1 MFGSKINPSG
11 AKTDVGDA
19 IANSLRLNDDDSAYL
34 SRTPSSP
41 PTNSRKTW
49 TLSMWIKRS
58 ELATYNPLFFG
69 GTSSNYCM
77 GYFGSDDKLAFLSEL
92 SGGATIKKLVTSRV
106 FRDTTSWYHLVFVLD
121 TANSTE
127 SDRMILYVNGVRQT
141 DFDTET
147 YRTQDD
153 EPGWNDEQ
161 AHSLGR
167 DNSTGF
173 FDGYIAKV
181 EHFANQALAPTSFGR
196 FSTSHGNVWVPIE
209 TTASFATN
217 SVDFQLLFGTAPGSG
232 AGAGDDTSGRT
243 NDWAENNF
251 ASSDQNGDTP
261 TNNFPTMSALCPD
274 FSDGGTWSEGNMK
287 IVSTSEDSDVIWT
300 APAISSGKHFFQW
313 DFTNN
318 ASSGNMRVGMSN
330 LENFNGHTF
339 NYSSSAHLVLEADHR
354 NDNWNKYD
362 GSYSSED
369 AGNPNATGRYC
380 MAVDFDAGKCW
391 FGLIDTSDGSITW
404 YDNSNGSSGN
414 PASGANPVFTFTA
427 NTPLVAHVYA
437 GKASGTSWTVDLD
450 FGQFGFGN
458 TVLPTGYTGYGQS
471 DWEVLADV
479 GGIEKPGDFFQ
490 TTTYTGNGTA
500 IGSGGKAVT
509 GVGLQPDWVWIK
521 NRDASD
527 SHALYDVVRGTTKQ
541 VETDTTAIETTEAEG
556 LSTFGLD
563 GFTLGS
569 LPEVNTSSE
578 NLISWNFAAGTAF
591 SNDASETSIGTLDSS
606 GRVSAADHFSIVS
619 WTGTASH
626 GATVKHGMSGTPEFI
641 IAIARNESGSNK
653 PVYHKFMTSDNDHL
667 KINENNAQGSAG
679 TTIWDES
686 AMSSTV
692 IGLGAEVQS
701 NSTNGMIAFCFRSVP
716 GMCKVDQY
724 LPTNATNGPYVNLGF
739 SPAFLLIKCIS
750 TTNPWIIFD
759 NARNTFNPVTAYLLA
774 NSDATEG
781 TSGRDIDFL
790 SNGFKIRE
798 DDSDTN
804 GGTSNA
810 YLYLALS
817 EAAIGGGIPNPTAR

>member
-11 AKTDVGDA
+11 VQADVGDA
-19 IANSLRLNDDDSAYL
+19 IANSLLLNDDDGAYL

-41 PTNSRKTW
+41 PSNSRKTW

-69 GTSSNYCM
+69 GTSSNFCM
-77 GYFGSDDKLAFLSEL
+77 AYLSSGDKLAFVSEL
-92 SGGATIKKLVTSRV
+92 SGGATSKQLIPSRV

-127 SDRMILYVNGVRQT
+127 SDRMILYVNGVRET

-147 YRTQDD
+147 YRTQND
-153 EPGWNDEQ
+153 ECGWNDEQ
-161 AHSLGR
+161 AHSIGR

-181 EHFANQALAPTSFGR
+181 EHFAKHALSPTSFGR
-196 FSTSHGNVWVPIE
+196 FSTSHGNVWVPIQ

-251 ASSDQNGDTP
+251 ASSDQTSDTP

-287 IVSTSEDSDVIWT
+287 IVATSEDSDVIWT
-300 APAISSGKHFFQW
+300 APAISTGKHFFQW

-330 LENFNGHTF
+330 LENFDGHTF
-339 NYSSSAHLVLEADHR
+339 NYSSSDHLALEADHR
-354 NDNWNKYD
+354 NDTWQKYD
-362 GSYSSED
+362 GSYSTEN

-427 NTPLVAHVYA
+427 NTPLVGHVLA

-479 GGIEKPGDFFQ
+479 GGVEKPGDYFQ
-490 TTTYTGNGTA
+490 ATTYTGNGSTNA
-500 IGSGGKAVT
+500 IT
-509 GVGLQPDWVWIK
+509 GVGLQPDWLWIK
-521 NRDASD
+521 DRDNSN
-527 SHALYDVVRGTTKQ
+527 SHRLYDVIRGNGNRLFSDRTDLESSTTQ
-541 VETDTTAIETTEAEG
+541 EHQSFD
-556 LSTFGLD
+556 SD
-563 GFTLGS
+563 GFTVGS
-569 LPEVNTSSE
+569 DSSVNGNSAGYVSWNWKAGGSGASNGTGSITSS
-578 NLISWNFAAGTAF
+578 
-591 SNDASETSIGTLDSS
+591 
-606 GRVSAADHFSIVS
+606 VSASAPGHFSIV
-619 WTGTASH
+619 G
-626 GATVKHGMSGTPEFI
+626 
-641 IAIARNESGSNK
+641 
-653 PVYHKFMTSDNDHL
+653 Y
-667 KINENNAQGSAG
+667 QG
-679 TTIWDES
+679 
-686 AMSSTV
+686 
-692 IGLGAEVQS
+692 
-701 NSTNGMIAFCFRSVP
+701 NSTNGATVGHSLGGTPELIIFRGRGGSGASSFLWRVFSTVGGAGKYLRLNDTTALQDDTGYLNNTLPNETVITLGTDGDVNNSNYNYIAYCFRSIP
-716 GMCKVDQY
+716 GVCKIGSYQG
-724 LPTNATNGPYVNLGF
+724 NNSSNGSY
-739 SPAFLLIKCIS
+739 IS
-750 TTNPWIIFD
+750 TGFAPAVTITKPVSTTGAWMILD
-759 NARNTFNPVTAYLLA
+759 NAREPTNPIQKRLFP
-774 NSDATEG
+774 NSNGAE
-781 TSGRDIDFL
+781 DIDGDQMDFFA
-790 SNGFKIRE
+790 NGFKLRK
-798 DDSDTN
+798 SGGHN
-804 GGTSNA
+804 GSA
-810 YLYLALS
+810 QYFFVALA
-817 EAAIGGGIPNPTAR
+817 EAAIGGGISYPKAR